1 MWLTEENTTIL
12 VPMSSETTK
21 RTDISTMYWNCCGC
35 DRTAHYEKVK
45 CLNVILQNS
54 IEMYQPIM
62 HVVACAVDLKE
73 VAMDTISRQVMV
85 NFQMVSV

>member
-1 MWLTEENTTIL
+1 
-12 VPMSSETTK
+12 
-21 RTDISTMYWNCCGC
+21 
-35 DRTAHYEKVK
+35 
-45 CLNVILQNS
+45 
-54 IEMYQPIM
+54 MYQPIM